1 MKYKQIKEGLGDAA
15 HKAELDHE
23 VQMAR
28 ADLYKLAKY
37 SIKLHELLK
46 NISEAEGLEG
56 WVQAKITKASDY
68 ISSVYHYMDYDEKF
82 DQAEA
87 ADNTD
92 VIPTQTVVPTVAKT
106 ETYEE
111 ILFKILDKKVTE
123 KKSNSSE
130 KK

>member
-1 MKYKQIKEGLGDAA
+1 MKYKHIKEGLGDAA

-46 NISEAEGLEG
+46 NVSEAEGLEG
-56 WVQAKITKASDY
+56 WVQAKITKAADY

-82 DQAEA
+82 DQAEIE
-87 ADNTD
+87 NSIHTQD
-92 VIPTQTVVPTVAKT
+92 VVKSSDGKL

-123 KKSNSSE
+123 KKNNKIE

>member
-46 NISEAEGLEG
+46 NVSEAEGLEG
-56 WVQAKITKASDY
+56 WVQAKITKATDY

-82 DQAEA
+82 DQAET
-87 ADNTD
+87 ADN
-92 VIPTQTVVPTVAKT
+92 VEIVPTQKVVPTVAKT

-111 ILFKILDKKVTE
+111 VLFKILDKKVTE
-123 KKSNSSE
+123 KKSNSTEE
-130 KK
+130 K

>member
-15 HKAELDHE
+15 HRAELDHE

-56 WVQAKITKASDY
+56 WVQAKITKATDY

-82 DQAEA
+82 DQAET
-87 ADNTD
+87 ADN
-92 VIPTQTVVPTVAKT
+92 VEIVPTQKVVPTVAKT

-111 ILFKILDKKVTE
+111 VLFKILDKKVTE
-123 KKSNSSE
+123 KKSNSTEE
-130 KK
+130 K

>member
-1 MKYKQIKEGLGDAA
+1 MKYKHIKEGLGDAA

-46 NISEAEGLEG
+46 NVSEAEGLEG
-56 WVQAKITKASDY
+56 WVQAKITKAADY

-82 DQAEA
+82 DQAEIE
-87 ADNTD
+87 NS
-92 VIPTQTVVPTVAKT
+92 IPTQDVVKSSDGKL

-123 KKSNSSE
+123 KKNNKIE